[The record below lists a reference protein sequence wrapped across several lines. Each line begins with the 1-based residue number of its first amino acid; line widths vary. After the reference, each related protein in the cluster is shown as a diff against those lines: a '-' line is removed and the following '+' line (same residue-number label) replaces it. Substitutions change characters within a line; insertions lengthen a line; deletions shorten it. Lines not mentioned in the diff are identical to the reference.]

1 MIPGVHRPCTNVTKR
16 QYRWPVRR
24 GCRSVARTVAGMQLE
39 AYIQEIFQE
48 HRADWSTT
56 VATGVHGDDL
66 IAAGVARVLNALEE
80 AFVAFAGAAP
90 VGEGNGG

>member
-1 MIPGVHRPCTNVTKR
+1 MPRFALAYRPGMR
-16 QYRWPVRR
+16 
-24 GCRSVARTVAGMQLE
+24 LE

-66 IAAGVARVLNALEE
+66 VAAGVARILNALEE

-90 VGEGNGG
+90 VDQSDG

>member
-1 MIPGVHRPCTNVTKR
+1 LP
-16 QYRWPVRR
+16 
-24 GCRSVARTVAGMQLE
+24 SRTVLGMRLE

-66 IAAGVARVLNALEE
+66 VAAGVARVLNALEE

-90 VGEGNGG
+90 VDQGGG

>member
-1 MIPGVHRPCTNVTKR
+1 MIPVVHRLCTQVTKPQR
-16 QYRWPVRR
+16 D
-24 GCRSVARTVAGMQLE
+24 RSRTVTSMRLE

-56 VATGVHGDDL
+56 VATGVSGDDL
-66 IAAGVARVLNALEE
+66 VAAGVARVLNALEE

-90 VGEGNGG
+90 VEGGD

>member
-1 MIPGVHRPCTNVTKR
+1 MR
-16 QYRWPVRR
+16 
-24 GCRSVARTVAGMQLE
+24 LE

-66 IAAGVARVLNALEE
+66 VAAGVARILNALEE

-90 VGEGNGG
+90 VDQGGGDG

>member
-16 QYRWPVRR
+16 QHW
-24 GCRSVARTVAGMQLE
+24 RSRTVTTMQLE

-56 VATGVHGDDL
+56 VATGVRGDDL
-66 IAAGVARVLNALEE
+66 VAAGVARVLNALEE

-90 VGEGNGG
+90 VEEQGG

>member
-1 MIPGVHRPCTNVTKR
+1 MP
-16 QYRWPVRR
+16 
-24 GCRSVARTVAGMQLE
+24 SRTVLGMRLE

-66 IAAGVARVLNALEE
+66 VAAGVARVLNALEE

-90 VGEGNGG
+90 VDQGGG

>member
-1 MIPGVHRPCTNVTKR
+1 
-16 QYRWPVRR
+16 
-24 GCRSVARTVAGMQLE
+24 MQLE

-90 VGEGNGG
+90 AEERDGR

>member
-1 MIPGVHRPCTNVTKR
+1 MIPVVHRLCTQVTKR
-16 QYRWPVRR
+16 QRN
-24 GCRSVARTVAGMQLE
+24 RSRTVTWMRLE

-56 VATGVHGDDL
+56 VATGVRGDDL
-66 IAAGVARVLNALEE
+66 VAAGVARVLNALEE

-90 VGEGNGG
+90 VEDGD